1 MILLTRHK
9 EENLFIKKK
18 LLIENINSISE
29 PITHVRHLSKKLQ
42 AENKKVFL
50 VGSQQTLKTIKLK
63 KNLKYLMLKCYV
75 MN

>member
-18 LLIENINSISE
+18 LLTKNINSISE
-29 PITHVRHLSKKLQ
+29 PITHVSHLSKKLQ

-63 KNLKYLMLKCYV
+63 KNF
-75 MN
+75 